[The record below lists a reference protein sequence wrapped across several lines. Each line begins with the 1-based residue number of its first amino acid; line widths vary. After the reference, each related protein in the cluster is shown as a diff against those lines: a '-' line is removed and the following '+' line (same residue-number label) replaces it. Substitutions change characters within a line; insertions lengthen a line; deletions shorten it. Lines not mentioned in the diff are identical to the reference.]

1 MIPSLV
7 GRMPLGKS
15 SSHPLAETGGSEMVA
30 LTTAQMPSHNHSSTI
45 SINEGGEHTHNL
57 RMYSNNGSSMSNV
70 PRSSPSNPQF
80 DSGYISAGGSHT
92 HTATSSISKTGSD
105 QPHPNMP
112 PYISLNMIIKT

>member
-57 RMYSNNGSSMSNV
+57 RMCDDSGSSQKNLPLST
-70 PRSSPSNPQF
+70 PRNPLF
-80 DSGYISAGGSHT
+80 MNGYISAGGSHT